1 MVPTS
6 IARRTVQFQRSLPSR
21 QETIVKS
28 PNRHHPPFKDP
39 ATVS

>member
-6 IARRTVQFQRSLPSR
+6 IAQRTVQFQRPLPSS

-28 PNRHHPPFKDP
+28 PNRHHLTFENP